1 MIGSLNSN
9 MQWSLLLSV
18 ALGGSI
24 GAVLRFLISGW
35 IQKASGSL
43 FPFGTLG
50 VNILGSFIIGFLFL
64 YFQHISLSLYQ
75 KAMLVT
81 GLLGALT
88 TFSTFSWETL
98 YLLQHEA
105 WSKALINVLL
115 NVSLSMM
122 ATFMGISLFKKIY
135 GL

>member
-1 MIGSLNSN
+1 ML
-9 MQWSLLLSV
+9 QWGLLLSV

-24 GAVLRFLISGW
+24 GAVLRFVISGW

-50 VNILGSFIIGFLFL
+50 VNILGSFVIGFLFL
-64 YFQHISLSLYQ
+64 YFQHINLSLHQ
-75 KAMLVT
+75 KAILVT

-98 YLLQHEA
+98 FMLQHGE
-105 WSKALINVLL
+105 WSKALLNILINVIF
-115 NVSLSMM
+115 SIT
-122 ATFMGISLFKKIY
+122 ATFVGILLFKKIY
-135 GL
+135 GI

>member
-1 MIGSLNSN
+1 ML
-9 MQWSLLLSV
+9 QWGLLLSV

-24 GAVLRFLISGW
+24 GAVLRFVISGW

-50 VNILGSFIIGFLFL
+50 VNILGSFVIGFLFL
-64 YFQHISLSLYQ
+64 YFQHINLSLHQ
-75 KAMLVT
+75 KAILVT

-98 YLLQHEA
+98 FMLQHGE
-105 WSKALINVLL
+105 WSKALLNIVINVIF
-115 NVSLSMM
+115 SIG
-122 ATFMGISLFKKIY
+122 ATFVGISLFKKIY
-135 GL
+135 GI

>member
-1 MIGSLNSN
+1 MVP
-9 MQWSLLLSV
+9 WSVIFSV
-18 ALGGSI
+18 ALGGAV

-35 IQKASGSL
+35 IQKLSGSL

-64 YFQHISLSLYQ
+64 YFQHISLSLHQ
-75 KAMLVT
+75 KAILVT

-105 WSKALINVLL
+105 WSKALMNIVL

-122 ATFMGISLFKKIY
+122 ATFMGITLFKKIY
-135 GL
+135 GI

>member
-1 MIGSLNSN
+1 M
-9 MQWSLLLSV
+9 MQLGVLFSV
-18 ALGGSI
+18 GLGGFL

-35 IQKASGSL
+35 IQKSSGSL

-50 VNILGSFIIGFLFL
+50 VNIIGSFVIGFLFL
-64 YFQHISLSLYQ
+64 YFQHVNLSLYQ
-75 KAMLVT
+75 KVLLVT

-98 YLLQHEA
+98 LMLQGGE
-105 WSKALINVLL
+105 WSRALINILL

-122 ATFMGISLFKKIY
+122 ATFMGIALFKKIY
-135 GL
+135 AL